1 MKGLLD
7 THTLLWFVAG
17 DSQLSQTARTFIER
31 GDTEIY
37 VSVAS
42 LWEITIKSSLGKLQL
57 SAPIKQFLEEAVE
70 GNGFILLPI
79 EPSHLNEVHAL
90 PFHHR
95 DPFDRLLIA
104 QSQAEGMLF
113 VSTDRAMDAYGITRI
128 W

>member
-7 THTLLWFVAG
+7 THTLLWFVTG
-17 DSQLSQTARTFIER
+17 DSQLSNTARTFIER
-31 GDTEIY
+31 KDIGIY

-57 SAPIKQFLEEAVE
+57 SAPLKQFLEDAVE
-70 GNGFILLPI
+70 GNGFLLLPI

-95 DPFDRLLIA
+95 DPFDRLLLA
-104 QSQAEGMLF
+104 QSKAEGMSF
-113 VSTDRAMDAYGITRI
+113 ISADTAMDAYGIVRL